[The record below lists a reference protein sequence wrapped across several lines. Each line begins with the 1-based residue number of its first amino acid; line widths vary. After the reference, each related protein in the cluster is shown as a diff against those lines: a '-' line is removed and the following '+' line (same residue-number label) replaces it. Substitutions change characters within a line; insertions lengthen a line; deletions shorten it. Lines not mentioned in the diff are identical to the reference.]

1 MSAQDNRQMIE
12 SLYDSFNAGDIAKVL
27 AALSD
32 NVE

>member
-1 MSAQDNRQMIE
+1 MIE